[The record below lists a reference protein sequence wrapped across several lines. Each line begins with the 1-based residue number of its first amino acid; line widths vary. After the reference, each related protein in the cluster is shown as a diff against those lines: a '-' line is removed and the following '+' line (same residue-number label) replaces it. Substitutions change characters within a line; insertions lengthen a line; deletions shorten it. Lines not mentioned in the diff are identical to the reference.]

1 MNDEIHSGQEHLPPA
16 KQAPKP
22 DTTGPKTTP
31 GPSIE
36 AVAQRIYQR
45 VLEEL
50 ASDDMT
56 PDESELDEILQ
67 DAREQAGSCTP
78 ETENDLVTQVTD
90 RYTMRLMEM
99 VDGDELYRILNEFT
113 ADVKRFTESL
123 AKNNG

>member
-1 MNDEIHSGQEHLPPA
+1 MNDEIHSGQGHLPPA
-16 KQAPKP
+16 KQVPKP
-22 DTTGPKTTP
+22 DTAGPKTTP
-31 GPSIE
+31 APSIE
-36 AVAQRIYQR
+36 VVAQRIYQR

-78 ETENDLVTQVTD
+78 ETENDIVTQVTD
-90 RYTMRLMEM
+90 RYTMRLIEM

-123 AKNNG
+123 GQK